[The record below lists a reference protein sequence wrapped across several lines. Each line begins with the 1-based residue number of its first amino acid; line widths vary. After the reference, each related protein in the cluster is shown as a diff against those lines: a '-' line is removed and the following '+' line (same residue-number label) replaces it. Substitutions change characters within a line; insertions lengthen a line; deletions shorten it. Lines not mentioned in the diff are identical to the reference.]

1 MPADSSADY
10 AELGAVLNGFSL
22 SENGELAAAIERTGQ
37 AADGTFMSIGEMVR
51 GPQA

>member
-1 MPADSSADY
+1 M
-10 AELGAVLNGFSL
+10 LNGFSL

-51 GPQA
+51 AVER